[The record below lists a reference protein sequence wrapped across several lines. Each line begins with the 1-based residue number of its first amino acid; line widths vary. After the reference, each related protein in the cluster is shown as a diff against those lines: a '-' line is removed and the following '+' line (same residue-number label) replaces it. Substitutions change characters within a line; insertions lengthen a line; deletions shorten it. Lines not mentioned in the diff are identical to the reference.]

1 MENIKR
7 RYSLAALTMTEY
19 VSTTP
24 GLFPLPDW
32 AKDDL
37 SDLKGHQKHDLVSGD
52 ESEEIAAAYDEAR
65 EEVIGVQQDAGL
77 DRVAEGQLR
86 WDDMLAHPLA
96 VHDAVD
102 TQGIVRY
109 YDNNNFYRDPVVQ
122 GDLDFSGD
130 VAEELEAAAEL
141 SGGDE
146 LQAVL
151 PGPYSLADLAT
162 DEHYGDD
169 EEFLAAVGE
178 FLAGEVDA
186 FPAHE
191 TLFLLEPSLVENA
204 PADGVDERAS
214 DAIDTV
220 ASATNADVVVQPYW
234 GALKEKVYA
243 HLLDADIDAVGFDF
257 VANQDDNVYNL
268 QEYGATD
275 DVSLGLADGQNTL
288 VEDPEAIRDRVD
300 WVYDQVPVSEFET
313 VYLTT
318 NTETFYLPYAKFEEK
333 LAVLAEAADL
343 AEVKAA

>member
-1 MENIKR
+1 
-7 RYSLAALTMTEY
+7 MTEY

-37 SDLKGHQKHDLVSGD
+37 SDLKGHQKGDLVSGD
-52 ESEEIAAAYDEAR
+52 EGEEITAAYDEGR
-65 EEVIGVQQDAGL
+65 EEVIEVQQEAGL
-77 DRVAEGQLR
+77 DRVSEGQLR

-130 VAEELEAAAEL
+130 VAQELEATAEL
-141 SGGDE
+141 AGDDD

-169 EEFLAAVGE
+169 ADFLAAVGE

-186 FPAHE
+186 FPDHE

-204 PADGVDERAS
+204 PEDGVDERAS
-214 DAIDTV
+214 EAIDRV
-220 ASATNADVVVQPYW
+220 ASATDADVVVQPYW
-234 GALKEKVYA
+234 GALEEKVYA

-275 DVSLGLADGQNTL
+275 QLSLGLADGQNTL
-288 VEDPEAIRDRVD
+288 VEDAEAIRDRVD